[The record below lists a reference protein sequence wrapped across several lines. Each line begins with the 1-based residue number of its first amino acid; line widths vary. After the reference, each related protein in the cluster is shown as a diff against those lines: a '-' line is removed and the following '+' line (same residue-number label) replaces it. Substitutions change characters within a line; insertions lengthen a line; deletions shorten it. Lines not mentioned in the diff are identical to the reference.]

1 MFSLSRRIGTS
12 ARSTRAIGLVRTSVR
27 NFTAS
32 AACLAAQFV
41 ATRGNM
47 QLHRIKEML
56 ERVDQTNRPSG
67 KIEVVKQYED
77 VRPVLEL

>member
-12 ARSTRAIGLVRTSVR
+12 IRPARSINLVQVQIRK
-27 NFTAS
+27 FTPS
-32 AACLAAQFV
+32 AARLAAQFV

-56 ERVDQTNRPSG
+56 ERVDRTNRPSE

-77 VRPVLEL
+77 VRPILEL

>member
-1 MFSLSRRIGTS
+1 MFSLSRRVGSS
-12 ARSTRAIGLVRTSVR
+12 ARSVRSIALQSR
-27 NFTAS
+27 NFSPS
-32 AACLAAQFV
+32 AACFAGQFLTTP
-41 ATRGNM
+41 ANM

-56 ERVDQTNRPSG
+56 ERVDQTNRPSE